1 VADIKKEVLDFN
13 LNGTDWSNL
22 YHVDYSGG
30 TGGERLAE
38 AIATKVNAGDFLVE
52 YNHGINHENINYGI
66 KDSFFNQYTQPT
78 VYTHASPFLLYQGS
92 IDEHKMHEVASNLKL
107 LRYYRPEIEL
117 LGLPEPIN
125 PAKLPTEYEKELAI
139 KVHRDHANLI
149 LRTHKFPR
157 HWEVLDGIKSIY
169 MYPSRQTHIITLRMF
184 LRRWLNQKDL
194 EQERI
199 HSLLGD
205 EMYKWFTE
213 KFKSDDGY
221 YAWQIELALKNI
233 DNFYNGKDF
242 RTDWEYFVDK
252 WIVDHPNHL
261 ETDWFVRDL
270 DKFDRRKKLIDPY
283 DWCFG
288 ETNDVF
294 VHIRNILGLDLMSPE
309 LERWQIKNKNEIENQ
324 GISIEEEDPL
334 VCREFIINY
343 FHNKG
348 LKVGGLK

>member
-1 VADIKKEVLDFN
+1 
-13 LNGTDWSNL
+13 
-22 YHVDYSGG
+22 
-30 TGGERLAE
+30 
-38 AIATKVNAGDFLVE
+38 
-52 YNHGINHENINYGI
+52 
-66 KDSFFNQYTQPT
+66 
-78 VYTHASPFLLYQGS
+78 
-92 IDEHKMHEVASNLKL
+92 
-107 LRYYRPEIEL
+107 
-117 LGLPEPIN
+117 
-125 PAKLPTEYEKELAI
+125 
-139 KVHRDHANLI
+139 
-149 LRTHKFPR
+149 
-157 HWEVLDGIKSIY
+157 
-169 MYPSRQTHIITLRMF
+169 MF